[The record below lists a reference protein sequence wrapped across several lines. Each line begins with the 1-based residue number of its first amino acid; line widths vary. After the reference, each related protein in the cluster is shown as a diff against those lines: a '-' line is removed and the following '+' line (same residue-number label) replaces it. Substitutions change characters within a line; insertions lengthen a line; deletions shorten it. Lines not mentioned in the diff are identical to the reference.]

1 MPTLE
6 QVMPVLEQR
15 SREDKL
21 LAIERLTQ
29 MLNQEEA
36 QIEPRNTLK
45 GALAAFKADVS
56 EEDIVE
62 VRREMW
68 ANFPREDIG

>member
-21 LAIERLTQ
+21 QAIERLTR

-62 VRREMW
+62 VQREMW